1 MRKTLN
7 LQIPTAPVF
16 KPLLAPARYKGAFG
30 GRGSGKSW
38 FFAGEAIEKCITHPG
53 TRIVCIREVQRSLKE
68 SVKLLLEDMIE
79 AFKVGHY
86 FRVLHDR
93 IEGRGNSLIV
103 FQGMQDHTA
112 ESVKSLA
119 GFNVAYA
126 EEAQTLTSRSLEL
139 LRPTIREPGSELWFS
154 WNPRNAGDPVDKLL
168 RGESPPENSIIIRVG
183 YKDNPWFPPELEEE
197 RRFDLEHNPARYSHI
212 WDGEYEPRAIGAIW
226 DREVIHRNRRAE
238 APPLARTLVCID
250 PPKKSE
256 EGSDRAGIVVTALG
270 QDGRGYVLH
279 DASKVASPEEWAKTA
294 IGLYDLYE
302 ADAIVAEINNGGE
315 MVKQTI
321 HSIRKSVR
329 VIEVTATRGK
339 HVRAEPI
346 SALYSIDQISH
357 VGSFPELERQMCFM
371 TPSGYEGEDSPD
383 ALDAMVWGI
392 TELFPRM
399 TRKVNSGKDRPVRQ
413 NNRYNPLRLHQLN
426 K

>member
-1 MRKTLN
+1 MRRTLN
-7 LQIPTAPVF
+7 LQIPTAPIF
-16 KPLLAPARYKGAFG
+16 KPLLEPARYKGAYG

-38 FFAGEAIEKCITHPG
+38 FFAGEAIELCIKSPG
-53 TRIVCIREVQRSLKE
+53 TRIVCVREVQRSLKE

-79 AFKVGHY
+79 SLKVGHY

-93 IEGRGNSLIV
+93 IEGRGNSLMV

-112 ESVKSLA
+112 ESIKSLE
-119 GFNVAYA
+119 GFDVAYC

-139 LRPTIREPGSELWFS
+139 LRPTIRTPGSELWFS
-154 WNPRNAGDPVDKLL
+154 WNPRSAEDPVDKFL
-168 RGESPPENSIIIRVG
+168 RMEKPDNAVVVRAG
-183 YKDNPWFPPELEEE
+183 YGDNPWFPPELEEE
-197 RRFDLEHNPARYSHI
+197 RKYDEVHNPVRYSHI
-212 WDGEYEPRAIGAIW
+212 WDGEYEPRAVGAIW
-226 DREVIHRNRRAE
+226 DRVVIQRNRRSE

-250 PPKKSE
+250 PAKKSE
-256 EGSDRAGIVVTALG
+256 EGSDETGIIVTALG

-279 DASKVASPEEWAKTA
+279 DASKVCTPEEWAKTS

-302 ADAIVAEINNGGE
+302 ADAIVAETNNGGE

-321 HSIRKSVR
+321 HSIRRSVR

-346 SALYSIDQISH
+346 SALYAIDQISH
-357 VGSFPELERQMCFM
+357 IGSYPRLEYQMCM
-371 TPSGYEGEDSPD
+371 TTSEKYEGEGSPD
-383 ALDAMVWGI
+383 RMDAMVWGF

-399 TRKVNSGKDRPVRQ
+399 TRRQNTKQRPVKQ
-413 NNRYNPLRLHQLN
+413 NNVYNPHRLHQ
-426 K
+426 